1 MVQWLSS
8 DTCIFEPVFF
18 SEGSNPEF
26 LFPFFSF
33 SYSFSGQFE
42 LPSAVTNSG
51 GSIRGSGGFGTD
63 YFIIIGIFKKNE
75 RSFTNRPTPISGFT

>member
-8 DTCIFEPVFF
+8 DINIFEPVFF

-26 LFPFFSF
+26 LFSFFSF

-51 GSIRGSGGFGTD
+51 GSRRGAGGFGTD
-63 YFIIIGIFKKNE
+63 YFIFKGIFKKNE
-75 RSFTNRPTPISGFT
+75 RSYANQPPPLFF